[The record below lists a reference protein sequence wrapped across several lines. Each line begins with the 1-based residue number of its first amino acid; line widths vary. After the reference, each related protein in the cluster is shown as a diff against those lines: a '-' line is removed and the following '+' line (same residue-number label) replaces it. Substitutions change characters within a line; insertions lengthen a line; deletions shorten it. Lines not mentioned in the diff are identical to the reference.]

1 MLEKDITLRP
11 ETQEIVHSLI
21 IEADDGESLVAMIM
35 RATPI
40 INVNELC
47 IVDFVDLKIGKQSM
61 LFSEKRGNEHFFFE
75 GIIFYELSSS
85 LC

>member
-1 MLEKDITLRP
+1 MKGDITLRP
-11 ETQEIVHSLI
+11 ETQENVHSLVI
-21 IEADDGESLVAMIM
+21 VADDKESVVAMIM

-47 IVDFVDLKIGKQSM
+47 MVDFVDLKIGKQSM
-61 LFSEKRGNEHFFFE
+61 LFSAKRGNEHFFFE

-85 LC
+85 LS